1 MVFSYEEPIK
11 EIIKGYK
18 FSGRR
23 YYGERF
29 FDIMAQ
35 ALPERIAENL
45 SVVTAVPLHPRRFK
59 QRGFNQSEILARGVA
74 QRLNVHYDQLLKRTV
89 YTRKQS
95 LSKKHQS
102 MTGCFE
108 AVKNVYGSVLLIDD
122 VLTTGSTADGCAAEL
137 KAAGAER
144 VYVLTLAGG

>member
-1 MVFSYEEPIK
+1 
-11 EIIKGYK
+11 
-18 FSGRR
+18 
-23 YYGERF
+23 
-29 FDIMAQ
+29 
-35 ALPERIAENL
+35 
-45 SVVTAVPLHPRRFK
+45 
-59 QRGFNQSEILARGVA
+59 
-74 QRLNVHYDQLLKRTV
+74 
-89 YTRKQS
+89 
-95 LSKKHQS
+95 